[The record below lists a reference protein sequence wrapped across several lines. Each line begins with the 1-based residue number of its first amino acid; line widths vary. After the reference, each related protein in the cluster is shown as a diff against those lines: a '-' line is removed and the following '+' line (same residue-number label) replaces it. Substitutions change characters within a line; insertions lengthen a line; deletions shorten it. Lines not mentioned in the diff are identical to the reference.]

1 MLLYFIIFFSIL
13 SLSLSGQPIV
23 DKYALRWWEQ
33 TKRPLKTLFD
43 PYFKVT
49 FYAYIFTLIFRF
61 FKLSHNISFIQIKF
75 FTLHRSFYSLNFS
88 SSYLSFHLLING
100 IKVSMHY
107 SNLLDFALSHFSIF
121 ISKTIS

>member
-49 FYAYIFTLIFRF
+49 FYAYIFTLVFVFLNSLIIYHSYR
-61 FKLSHNISFIQIKF
+61 LKF